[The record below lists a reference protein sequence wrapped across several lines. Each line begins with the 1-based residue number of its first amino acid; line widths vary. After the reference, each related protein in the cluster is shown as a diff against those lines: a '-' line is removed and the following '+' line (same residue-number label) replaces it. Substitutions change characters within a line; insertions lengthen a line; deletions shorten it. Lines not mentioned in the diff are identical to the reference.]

1 VESLPYQI
9 HFAPLAVRNLA
20 ALRARDRAI
29 VVDAVEEQLS
39 NEPTVETRNRRAMR
53 ANPLAGWELRL
64 GRLRVYYDVE
74 DREDTVWIN
83 AVGRKHGNRVVIAG
97 EEFEL

>member
-1 VESLPYQI
+1 MPHQI

-29 VVDAVEEQLS
+29 VVDAIEDQLS
-39 NEPTVETRNRRAMR
+39 NDPTMETRNRRAMR

-64 GRLRVYYDVE
+64 GSLRVYYDVE
-74 DREDTVWIN
+74 DVEGTVWIN
-83 AVGRKHGNRVVIAG
+83 AVGRKHGNRIVIGG

>member
-1 VESLPYQI
+1 MPHQI

-29 VVDAVEEQLS
+29 IVDAIEDQLS
-39 NEPTVETRNRRAMR
+39 NEPTAETRNRRAMR
-53 ANPLAGWELRL
+53 ANPLAGWEFRI
-64 GRLRVYYDVE
+64 GSLRVDYDVE
-74 DREDTVWIN
+74 DMEGMVWIN
-83 AVGRKHGNRVVIAG
+83 AIGRKHGNRVVIGG